1 MHTRAPD
8 VTRRCHV
15 GACPYVNLGLSWHM
29 NIKLPRLLLTSLF
42 ALAAIGSAQ
51 ANSMPTSNPAL
62 AHEAAAQAPARAAE
76 NPWPSL
82 ASMADAQPATM
93 LAHDDRYW
101 RDGRWHYRSEDR
113 RREEWRRAQ
122 WRREQ
127 ARREAERRHE
137 WERRHAHERA
147 HRYDDHRYYRR

>member
-1 MHTRAPD
+1 
-8 VTRRCHV
+8 
-15 GACPYVNLGLSWHM
+15 M

-51 ANSMPTSNPAL
+51 ATTMHASNPAL
-62 AHEAAAQAPARAAE
+62 AHETAVQAPARAAE
-76 NPWPSL
+76 NPWPNL
-82 ASMADAQPATM
+82 ASVADAQPATM

-101 RDGRWHYRSEDR
+101 RDGRWHYRGEDR

-127 ARREAERRHE
+127 ARREAERRRD
-137 WERRHAHERA
+137 WERHHDRGHH
-147 HRYDDHRYYRR
+147 YDDHRYHRR